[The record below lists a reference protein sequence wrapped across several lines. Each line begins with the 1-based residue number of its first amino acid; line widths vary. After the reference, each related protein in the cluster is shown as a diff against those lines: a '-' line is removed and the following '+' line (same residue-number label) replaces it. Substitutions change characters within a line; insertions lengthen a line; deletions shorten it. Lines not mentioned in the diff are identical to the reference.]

1 MNKPFPRNM
10 MNQKLPYLLNQYLNE
25 KCSLEELAE
34 FYELVDDPANEK
46 ELSDL
51 LDDAINTSTD
61 EKQLTANQESDLLQY
76 IFDYKE
82 SQKQQSVAVRS
93 WDYRS
98 WSAAAVIF
106 LILCLGLYYF
116 KSDRFVKEDTAV
128 LIVPG
133 GDKALLTL
141 ADGKV
146 INLQNARNG
155 ELAEV
160 SGVKIVKT
168 GEGQLIYRI
177 SGGADQVKTSQNT
190 ISTPRGGQYTLT
202 LPDGTKVWL
211 NAASSLK
218 FPTAFSKVNERKVA
232 LSGEAYFEVAKLKNP
247 FIVTTDQQKVEV
259 LGTHFD
265 INAYPDEPHTRT
277 TLLEGSIRVSSLKT
291 GHEVTLSPGEAS
303 ILKPAGL
310 SVQKADMERNTDWKN
325 GVFIFKN
332 ESLEEIMRKLARWY
346 DVEVV
351 YEPGAPRQETF
362 SGSVS
367 KYDHISKVLRKLELT
382 GEVRFK
388 IQGKKITVLK

>member
-1 MNKPFPRNM
+1 M

-25 KCSLEELAE
+25 KCSSEELAE

-82 SQKQQSVAVRS
+82 SQKQKYVAVRS

-106 LILCLGLYYF
+106 LTLCLGLYYF
-116 KSDRFVKEDTAV
+116 KSDRFAKEDTAA

-133 GDKALLTL
+133 GNKALLTL

-168 GEGQLIYRI
+168 GEGELIYRI
-177 SGGADQVKTSQNT
+177 SGSADQVKTSQNT

-232 LSGEAYFEVAKLKNP
+232 LSGEAYFEVAKLKIP

-332 ESLEEIMRKLARWY
+332 ERLEEIMRKLARWY

-351 YEPGAPRQETF
+351 YEPGAPRRETF

-367 KYDHISKVLRKLELT
+367 KYDLISKVLRKLELT
-382 GEVRFK
+382 GEVRFR

>member
-1 MNKPFPRNM
+1 M

>member
-1 MNKPFPRNM
+1 M

-25 KCSLEELAE
+25 KCSSEELAE

-76 IFDYKE
+76 IFDHKE
-82 SQKQQSVAVRS
+82 SREQKYVAVRS

-106 LILCLGLYYF
+106 LTLCLGLYYF
-116 KSDRFVKEDTAV
+116 KSDRFAKEDTVA

-177 SGGADQVKTSQNT
+177 SGGAGQVKTSQNT

-232 LSGEAYFEVAKLKNP
+232 LSGEAYFEVAKLKIP

-367 KYDHISKVLRKLELT
+367 KYDLISKVLRKLELT
-382 GEVRFK
+382 GEVRFR

>member
-1 MNKPFPRNM
+1 M

-25 KCSLEELAE
+25 KCSSEELAE

-61 EKQLTANQESDLLQY
+61 EKQLRANQESDLLQY

-82 SQKQQSVAVRS
+82 SQKQKYVAVRS

-106 LILCLGLYYF
+106 LTLCLGLYYF
-116 KSDRFVKEDTAV
+116 KSDRFAKEDTAA

-133 GDKALLTL
+133 GNKALLTL

-160 SGVKIVKT
+160 SGVKIVKA
-168 GEGQLIYRI
+168 GEGELIYRI
-177 SGGADQVKTSQNT
+177 SGSADQVKTSQNT

-218 FPTAFSKVNERKVA
+218 FPTAFSKVNERKVS
-232 LSGEAYFEVAKLKNP
+232 LSGEAYFEVAKLKIP

-303 ILKPAGL
+303 ILRPAGL

-351 YEPGAPRQETF
+351 YEPGAPRRETF

-367 KYDHISKVLRKLELT
+367 KYDLISKVLRKLELT

>member
-1 MNKPFPRNM
+1 M

-25 KCSLEELAE
+25 KCSSEELAE

-82 SQKQQSVAVRS
+82 SQKQKYVAVRS

-106 LILCLGLYYF
+106 LTLCLGLYYF
-116 KSDRFVKEDTAV
+116 KSDRFAKEDTAA

-160 SGVKIVKT
+160 SGVKIVKA
-168 GEGQLIYRI
+168 GEGELIYRI
-177 SGGADQVKTSQNT
+177 SGSADQVKSSQNT

-232 LSGEAYFEVAKLKNP
+232 LSGEAYFEVAKLKIP

-277 TLLEGSIRVSSLKT
+277 TLLEGSIRVFSLKT

-332 ESLEEIMRKLARWY
+332 ERLEEIMRKLARWY

-351 YEPGAPRQETF
+351 YEPGAPRKETF

-367 KYDHISKVLRKLELT
+367 KYDLISKVLRKLELT
-382 GEVRFK
+382 GEVRFR

>member
-1 MNKPFPRNM
+1 M

-25 KCSLEELAE
+25 KCSSEELAE

-82 SQKQQSVAVRS
+82 SQKQKYIAVRS

-106 LILCLGLYYF
+106 LTLCLGLYYF
-116 KSDRFVKEDTAV
+116 KSDRFAKEDTAA

-168 GEGQLIYRI
+168 GEGELIYRI
-177 SGGADQVKTSQNT
+177 SGSADQVKTSQNT

-232 LSGEAYFEVAKLKNP
+232 LSGEAYFEVAKLKIP

-303 ILKPAGL
+303 ILKPDGV

-332 ESLEEIMRKLARWY
+332 ERLEEIMRKLARWY

-351 YEPGAPRQETF
+351 YEPGAPRRETF

-367 KYDHISKVLRKLELT
+367 KYDLISKVLRKLELT